1 MPLDPDTLLASSMF
15 INASGAIVFSLFWLA
30 DRRSPELALWAAGYV
45 LITLG
50 LLGMMLLSTTDY
62 PSPWSGGAAFL
73 LCGLSPA
80 CFWLGTRCFDRIRPV
95 WWGPALVAGSM
106 PGLQYLVGIELGR
119 PPASVAATTALLL
132 AVLYAFN
139 THVLARGIGRDPS
152 LPGRWPVA
160 RMVVSVCLGL
170 YCLSFIA
177 SALVTW
183 HGGGSAVAAE
193 AASIVIVSVVDNLL
207 GVISCIAMAGM
218 LWERARVDLA
228 REARIDPLTGL
239 LNRRGLH
246 DGSRRWLAG
255 SRPLAVI
262 IADIDRFKRIN
273 DAHGHAGGDLV
284 LTTFAHLIRDFC
296 PAEDSLLAR
305 IGGEEFVILLRHA
318 DPDAARHFADRLRH
332 EVETGGFLVGGERLA
347 ITVSIGL
354 AFPLPGETDLTPA
367 LERADRAL
375 YAAKRGGRNRVEEL
389 AAV

>member
-30 DRRSPELALWAAGYV
+30 DRRSPELALWAAGYILV
-45 LITLG
+45 ALG
-50 LLGMMLLSTTDY
+50 LLGMMFLSTAEY
-62 PSPWSGGAAFL
+62 PSALAGGAVFL
-73 LCGLSPA
+73 LCGMSPA

-95 WWGPALVAGSM
+95 WWGPALIAGAA
-106 PGLQYLVGIELGR
+106 PGLQYVVGIELGR
-119 PPASVAATTALLL
+119 PPASVAATTSLLL

-139 THVLARGIGRDPS
+139 THVLARGVGRDPA

-160 RMVVSVCLGL
+160 RTVVAACLGL
-170 YCLSFIA
+170 YCFSFIA

-183 HGGGSAVAAE
+183 HGGGSEVEAE

-218 LWERARVDLA
+218 LWERARADLA

-246 DGSRRWLAG
+246 DGARRWLART
-255 SRPLAVI
+255 RPLAVI

-284 LTTFAHLIRDFC
+284 LTTFAHLIRDVC

-305 IGGEEFVILLRHA
+305 IGGEEFVILLRKA
-318 DPDAARHFADRLRH
+318 DPDATRHFAEQLRH
-332 EVETGGFLVGGERLA
+332 EVETGGFLVTGERLA

-354 AFPLPGETDLTPA
+354 AFSSTAEADLTPA

-389 AAV
+389 AEA